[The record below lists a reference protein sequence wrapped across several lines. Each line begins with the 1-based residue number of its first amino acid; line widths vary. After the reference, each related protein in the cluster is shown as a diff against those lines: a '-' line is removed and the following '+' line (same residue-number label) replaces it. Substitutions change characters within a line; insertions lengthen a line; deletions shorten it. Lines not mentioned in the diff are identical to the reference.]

1 MSIGRRMLLAA
12 GVAGAVAPA
21 APRLAYS
28 QNSRPLSIALPVDPG
43 SLDPMFRDGG
53 IEGTIQRH
61 IFDTLVHRAPDMS
74 LRPWLAQSVE
84 QIDGTTWR
92 VRLREGAVFSN
103 GEAADAD
110 AVRFSLARIMNPENR
125 STIRTQIAPLGRV
138 EPEGATAMVFRLP
151 QPDALFEARLTW
163 LMIVPPKHTA
173 EVGAQLT
180 NQPIG
185 SGPYLLRH
193 WRRNAETALVEN
205 PRWWGAKR
213 RFREVVFRTVP
224 EELARLSA
232 LRTNEVQFAQSLSPT
247 QVASLAGQAGF
258 TVFRQPTSRVAVLN
272 FNPRIRPADDPRFRR
287 AVGMAVN
294 RDEIM
299 RGLIKELGVAVPT
312 IFAPNVQGLPPG
324 VTMEIAY
331 RPDEARAM
339 IDTLGLKGAEIEVGG
354 PSARFP
360 LDRELASVIAAQLRR
375 VGLNARARVTE
386 FGTYASDIKAG
397 RIPPVFVQVHGN
409 SWFDAVPQLDAFY
422 HSNGLASPWADAETD
437 RLLAASYAAPA
448 GNRPAAIGAVMAHL
462 RDQAM
467 AVPLFNY
474 LFLHGA
480 AATLQWEPRADDF
493 VFAFE
498 MS

>member
-1 MSIGRRMLLAA
+1 MAISRRTLLAA
-12 GVAGAVAPA
+12 GGAGILPSLRHQPA
-21 APRLAYS
+21 AA
-28 QNSRPLSIALPVDPG
+28 QEARPLSIALPADPR

-53 IEGTIQRH
+53 IEGSIQRH
-61 IFDTLVHRAPDMS
+61 IFDTLMHRAPDMT

-84 QIDGTTWR
+84 QIDPTVWR
-92 VRLREGAVFSN
+92 VRLREGVVFSN
-103 GEAADAD
+103 GEKMDAE
-110 AVRFSLARIMNPENR
+110 AVRFSVERITNPESR
-125 STIRTQIAPLGRV
+125 SVIRTQIAPLGRV
-138 EPEGATAMVFRLP
+138 EVESATSLLFRLP

-173 EVGAQLT
+173 EVGVQFT

-193 WRRNAETALVEN
+193 WRRNAESAFVEN
-205 PRWWGAKR
+205 LRFWGQKPK
-213 RFREVVFRTVP
+213 FREVVFRTVP

-232 LRTNEVQFAQSLSPT
+232 LRTNEVQFAQNLSPT
-247 QVASLAGQAGF
+247 QAASVAGEAGIR
-258 TVFRQPTSRVAVLN
+258 VLRQPTSRVAVLN
-272 FNPRIRPADDPRFRR
+272 FNPRIKPADDPRFRR
-287 AVGMAVN
+287 AVGQAIN

-299 RGLIKELGVAVPT
+299 RGLIKDLGVAVPT
-312 IFAPNVQGLPPG
+312 IFAPNVQGLPSG
-324 VTMEIAY
+324 ASMEFTYA
-331 RPDEARAM
+331 PDEARAALEQ
-339 IDTLGLKGAEIEVGG
+339 LGSKGAEIEVGG

-409 SWFDAVPQLDAFY
+409 SWFDPVPQLDAFY

-437 RLLAASYAAPA
+437 RLLAAAYAAPIA
-448 GNRPAAIGAVMAHL
+448 GRAAAIGAVMDHL

-480 AATLQWEPRADDF
+480 SAGLQWEPRADDF

>member
-1 MSIGRRMLLAA
+1 MRLSRRAVLATGAA
-12 GVAGAVAPA
+12 GA
-21 APRLAYS
+21 LAL
-28 QNSRPLSIALPVDPG
+28 SRRSAMAQDSRKLSLALPADPR

-53 IEGTIQRH
+53 IEATIQRH
-61 IFDTLVHRAPDMS
+61 IFDTLLHRAPDMS
-74 LRPWLAQSVE
+74 VRPWLAQSVE
-84 QIDGTTWR
+84 QVDAVTWR
-92 VRLREGAVFSN
+92 VRLREGVVFSN
-103 GEAADAD
+103 GEKVDSE
-110 AVRFSLARIMNPENR
+110 AVRFSVERITNPENR
-125 STIRTQIAPLGRV
+125 SVIRTQIAPLGKV
-138 EPEGATAMVFRLP
+138 EAESATAMLFRLP

-193 WRRNAETALVEN
+193 WRRNAESAFTVN
-205 PRWWGAKR
+205 PNFWGETPK
-213 RFREVVFRTVP
+213 FQEVVFRTVP

-232 LRTNEVQFAQSLSPT
+232 LRTNEVQFAQNLSPT
-247 QVASLAGQAGF
+247 RAASLAGQSSIK
-258 TVFRQPTSRVAVLN
+258 VVKQPTGRVAVLN
-272 FNPRIRPADDPRFRR
+272 FNPRIKPADDPKFRR
-287 AVGMAVN
+287 AVGQAVN

-299 RGLIKELGVAVPT
+299 RGLIKELGIAVPT
-312 IFAPNVQGLPPG
+312 IFAPNVQGLPDG
-324 VTMEIAY
+324 VSMEIAY
-331 RPDEARAM
+331 RPDEARAT
-339 IDTLGLKGAEIEVGG
+339 IEQLGLKGAEIEVGG
-354 PSARFP
+354 PAARFP

-437 RLLAASYAAPA
+437 RLLAATYAAPVA
-448 GNRPAAIGAVMAHL
+448 SRSAAIGDVMTHL

-480 AATLQWEPRADDF
+480 AASLQWEPRADDF

-498 MS
+498 MT